1 MDDNTQLVQKEEDD
15 QNLLSMML
23 NRCLSTGSSEGDSQ
37 SRETNVDYLSWSNI
51 SREASTLEFSR
62 AEDFVLYLTED
73 CQSGLNLNAAQTEN
87 IFSNMNCLIIHRH
100 EGWAA
105 KLGDILRK
113 LLSRSIWNLGQTNAL
128 SNWMMTRLVSL
139 ILTFPQ
145 MASNLSYDV
154 GGVQCSLK

>member
-73 CQSGLNLNAAQTEN
+73 CQSALNLNSAQTEN

-113 LLSRSIWNLGQTNAL
+113 LLSRSIWNLGPNQRVVELNDDSTCFTDSHVP
-128 SNWMMTRLVSL
+128 SNGFKSQLWCRWSAV
-139 ILTFPQ
+139 F
-145 MASNLSYDV
+145 A
-154 GGVQCSLK
+154 